1 MRVCVTTEQRFERTP
16 DGRIWAL
23 STFRY
28 DFWLRYLE
36 VFDEV
41 LVFARVQD
49 VQSPSSTQEV
59 SGPGLSF
66 APLPYYVGAKGY
78 FLSAPRILQKM
89 RATISPEDAMI
100 LRLPSLMSCG
110 FDKYLRLKKRPYGVE
125 VRGDPY
131 DVFASDAIGVPNL
144 PMLNVSQLAGSFF
157 AHDLASQCF
166 HACAAAYVTE
176 TFLQRRYPSGPNTFS
191 THYSSIKIGDEAYVE
206 THKAF
211 APKPKGEP
219 YVLATMGSLE
229 QMYKAPDIFIEA
241 VSTCIHSMDLNL
253 KVLFMGSGKHMD
265 EMKAYAKHKGIE
277 KEFQFLG
284 HLNGGDAVRAQ
295 LDKADLFVL
304 PSRTE
309 GLPRAMIEAM
319 ARGLP
324 CIGTT
329 VGGIPELIPEED
341 RVPVDDAP
349 ALARKIKAFLTSPER
364 MVHTAERNLKKS
376 REYHTDILSQRRRD
390 MYQHVKETTL
400 DWIRNKKTSFFS

>member
-16 DGRIWAL
+16 DGKIWAL
-23 STFRY
+23 STFQY

-36 VFDEV
+36 VFDEILV
-41 LVFARVQD
+41 LARVND
-49 VQSPSSTQEV
+49 VAWPSTDQEV
-59 SGPGLSF
+59 SGPNLSF
-66 APLPYYVGAKGY
+66 AALPYYIGGKGY
-78 FLSAPRILQKM
+78 LFSAPHILRRM
-89 RATISPEDAMI
+89 REVISPEDAI
-100 LRLPSLMSCG
+100 IIRLPSLMASG

-125 VRGDPY
+125 VRGDPH
-131 DVFASDAIGVPNL
+131 DVFASNSIGIPEIPLIDVGKWL
-144 PMLNVSQLAGSFF
+144 GVFF
-157 AHDLASQCF
+157 GRDMASTCY

-176 TFLQRRYPSGPNTFS
+176 TFLQKRYPPGPKTFS
-191 THYSSIKIGDEAYVE
+191 THYSSIKIGDEAYVDV
-206 THKAF
+206 HKTF
-211 APKPKGEP
+211 TPKPKGEP
-219 YVLATMGSLE
+219 YTLATMGSLE

-241 VSTCIHSMDLNL
+241 VSTCIHSMGLDIR
-253 KVLFMGSGKHMD
+253 VLFMGSGKHMD

-341 RVPVDDAP
+341 RVPADDAP
-349 ALARKIKAFLTSPER
+349 ALARKIKAFLTNPKR
-364 MVHTAERNLKKS
+364 MIHTAERNLKKS

-400 DWIRNKKTSFFS
+400 DWMQNKKTSFFS